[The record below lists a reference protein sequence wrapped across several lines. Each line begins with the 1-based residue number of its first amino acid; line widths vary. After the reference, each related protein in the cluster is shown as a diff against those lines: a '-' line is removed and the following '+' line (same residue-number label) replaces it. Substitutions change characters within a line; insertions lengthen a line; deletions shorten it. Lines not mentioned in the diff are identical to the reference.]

1 MSRCPARS
9 TCPPGVREAL
19 EALEARAS
27 HGAPGAW
34 LRSVLAGG
42 ALAAAAVAQAEPTAT
57 LPTEAVERALALVR
71 SGAAA
76 LAPPQARI
84 VATAGRLDSRLRL
97 ASCARIEPW
106 LVGGQPAWG
115 RTRVGMRCQA
125 GAAWNVFLP
134 VQVQVLA
141 PALAARSA
149 LPAGA
154 RLTEEQLEL
163 AEVDWAAAASPPARD
178 AAALAGRILVRPLA
192 AGQAPR
198 LADLQPRQW
207 FAHGAQVRLLAR
219 GPGYAIRA
227 EGTALAAGLEG
238 QVVRVRTDQGRI
250 LTGRAVGDHAVE
262 VVL

>member
-1 MSRCPARS
+1 VA
-9 TCPPGVREAL
+9 
-19 EALEARAS
+19 
-27 HGAPGAW
+27 
-34 LRSVLAGG
+34 G
-42 ALAAAAVAQAEPTAT
+42 ALAAAGVAQADPAAA
-57 LPTEAVERALALVR
+57 LPAEAAERALALAR
-71 SGAAA
+71 GAAGA
-76 LAPPQARI
+76 VAPPQARI
-84 VATAGRLDSRLRL
+84 VVTAGALDARLRL
-97 ASCARIEPW
+97 APCARIEPW

-134 VQVQVLA
+134 VQVQVFA
-141 PALAARSA
+141 PALVSRTA

-154 RLTEEQLEL
+154 RLAEEQLEL
-163 AEVDWAAAASPPARD
+163 AEADWAAASSPPVRD
-178 AAALAGRILVRPLA
+178 AAALAGRILARPIA

-207 FAHGAQVRLLAR
+207 FSAGAPVRVLAH

-250 LTGRAVGDHAVE
+250 LTGRAVGNHAVE
-262 VVL
+262 VAL